1 MAKNIIKL
9 NRGDSYEFKVSIPV
23 LDEEGNIINYLLT
36 GSDVVYFA
44 LLYPHQRFEDAIL
57 IKGYD
62 HTDHIIEEGGK
73 NTGEILIKI
82 EPRDTK
88 RLAPG
93 IYYYTVKLQRGGTPG
108 VLDDCDNAE
117 EVRTIIERTKFIIND

>member
-9 NRGDSYEFKVSIPV
+9 NRGDSYEFKINIP
-23 LDEEGNIINYLLT
+23 DKEDCTKNYLLT

-44 LLYPHQRFEDAIL
+44 LLYPHQKFEDAIL

-62 HTDHIIEEGGK
+62 HTDHIIEKGK

-82 EPRDTK
+82 EPKDT
-88 RLAPG
+88 RCLTPG
-93 IYYYTVKLQRGGTPG
+93 IYYYTVKLQRGGT
-108 VLDDCDNAE
+108 LITIKDCDEPE

>member
-1 MAKNIIKL
+1 MAKNIIKI
-9 NRGDSYEFKVSIPV
+9 NRGDSYDFKVCVP
-23 LDEEGNIINYLLT
+23 DKEDCTKNYILT
-36 GSDVVYFA
+36 GSDIIYFA

-62 HTDHIIEEGGK
+62 HTDQIVEHGK

-82 EPRDTK
+82 EPKDTR

-93 IYYYTVKLQRGGTPG
+93 IYYYTIKLQKGGTPG
-108 VLDDCDNAE
+108 IIEEAE
-117 EVRTIIERTKFIIND
+117 EVETIIERTKFIIND

>member
-9 NRGDSYEFKVSIPV
+9 NRGDSYEFKVSVPIE
-23 LDEEGNIINYLLT
+23 DEKCNITNYILT
-36 GSDVVYFA
+36 SSDVIYFA
-44 LLYPHQRFEDAIL
+44 LLYPHQRFEDSIL
-57 IKGYD
+57 VKGYD
-62 HTDHIIEEGGK
+62 YTDQIIEKGK

-82 EPRDTK
+82 EPKDT
-88 RLAPG
+88 RSLAPG

-108 VLDDCDNAE
+108 VINDYDEPD